1 MYDVLWTPPS
11 NDGSAYIKE
20 IPHFCKCFYLSESTI
35 LTFLLKV
42 VIFNLFSNRN
52 EIEIACLVSLSGMIN
67 GIENW
72 KKAFTSRNER
82 I

>member
-1 MYDVLWTPPS
+1 MVDVFEAPPS

-20 IPHFCKCFYLSESTI
+20 IPHFCKCFYLSESAI

-52 EIEIACLVSLSGMIN
+52 EIEIACLVSLSGMIS

-72 KKAFTSRNER
+72 ETAFTSRNER